1 MEIKNIILMTIII
14 WLWVFSLPILML
26 LSFLSIIPAIIILFT
41 SGCISFA
48 IQCYNYDN
56 IITTSIFRTK
66 ANNINWL
73 SWFKSLHVHN
83 KPANNTNYLIIS
95 QPHGVLCCG
104 ILTGVHFRPNSK
116 TVFAVAP
123 VLFYI
128 PILGWILRELGCI
141 PAEKRLIKKALT
153 MTSVILAIDGVPGIV
168 AIENN
173 TLYIDKR
180 FGAFKIALETN
191 TSIIPTWTTNEYKTY
206 SLLSL
211 PFVEF
216 RKELS
221 NRLGIAII
229 FPYIFGWKGT
239 WLPKPVDLIVTLGTP
254 IEPGSMSVTVLKREY
269 LNALRRLYSQ
279 ST

>member
-1 MEIKNIILMTIII
+1 
-14 WLWVFSLPILML
+14 
-26 LSFLSIIPAIIILFT
+26 
-41 SGCISFA
+41 
-48 IQCYNYDN
+48 
-56 IITTSIFRTK
+56 
-66 ANNINWL
+66 
-73 SWFKSLHVHN
+73 
-83 KPANNTNYLIIS
+83 
-95 QPHGVLCCG
+95 
-104 ILTGVHFRPNSK
+104 
-116 TVFAVAP
+116 
-123 VLFYI
+123 
-128 PILGWILRELGCI
+128 
-141 PAEKRLIKKALT
+141 